1 MTLIRPARPDDAA
14 GILTIL
20 NPIIAETTITF
31 SARRLSDADIR
42 DTLTDH
48 HGWNAPYLV
57 AESDGAIAGYAKY
70 GPFRAGDG
78 YTRTAEITVHLAA
91 DARGQGTGRRLV
103 GALEDH
109 ARGAGL
115 HSLIAGISSEN
126 ASAVEFHTKLG
137 FEHVGLV
144 PQAGYKFGRFIDLVL
159 MQKFV

>member
-1 MTLIRPARPDDAA
+1 MTLIRPARPDDAV
-14 GILTIL
+14 GILAIL

-31 SARRLSDADIR
+31 SARKLSETDIR
-42 DTLTDH
+42 GALSDH

-57 AESDGAIAGYAKY
+57 AESNGTIAGYAKY
-70 GPFRAGDG
+70 GPFRVGDG
-78 YTRTAEITVHLAA
+78 YARTGEITVHLAA
-91 DARGQGTGRRLV
+91 NARGQGTGRRLV

-126 ASAVEFHTKLG
+126 DSAVEFHTKLG